1 MVLLPKVNHICFFLQ
16 SWMERTQ
23 PTSLI
28 NLFPSNTLRN
38 FKYIS
43 LIKKKSK
50 TNSFIVLYCS
60 AVIYIYKRFS
70 LEPLPI
76 YEFYFICYIYN
87 TLIEYD
93 KLRLW
98 CLRCNDTILPASEM
112 INRHLEIICI
122 QMKSNENIND
132 RSAVCIL

>member
-43 LIKKKSK
+43 LIKK
-50 TNSFIVLYCS
+50 NQRQILLLFCIAQQL
-60 AVIYIYKRFS
+60 YIYKRFS
-70 LEPLPI
+70 LKPLPI